1 MVQKKEVQDNQD
13 KHFLKKHAKNTMNHM
28 CLFLWKSDDDD
39 DDAKFMQKTVKIT
52 LDLPYE
58 KQGVKELKVL

>member
-39 DDAKFMQKTVKIT
+39 DDAKFMQKTV
-52 LDLPYE
+52 
-58 KQGVKELKVL
+58 